1 MPWKKFTAV
10 VDVNIYPYISPILFI
25 YIYMGMDQYLLIP
38 FLVGWTSIYQLF
50 WCSPGVQGFDPL
62 PYNIFILSHTKLSIY
77 QALLGA
83 GPVSATQHGLSRPL
97 KRSCHQLHPVGS
109 SFLNPFNESDSEIKP
124 RNCPIEHGDL
134 AIGNGDSIGKV
145 ATTMGFNGISPTTM
159 GISWRF

>member
-1 MPWKKFTAV
+1 
-10 VDVNIYPYISPILFI
+10 
-25 YIYMGMDQYLLIP
+25 
-38 FLVGWTSIYQLF
+38 
-50 WCSPGVQGFDPL
+50 
-62 PYNIFILSHTKLSIY
+62 
-77 QALLGA
+77 
-83 GPVSATQHGLSRPL
+83 
-97 KRSCHQLHPVGS
+97 VGS